1 MAWTRQNS
9 IFRFASV
16 SKDSKLWVNG
26 LRFHPTVAYLILLVS
41 LPSLKIP
48 KTNISPENRPKPKRK
63 VVLQL
68 SIFSGK
74 LLVLQSSDSKDDFL
88 NSWWIT
94 PLFSTPETEQKAGNL
109 TFLHTI
115 FFLGGRN
122 RLNLNRPPSR
132 LIVFKM
138 SGFQGCTKK
147 TQPILGNLL

>member
-74 LLVLQSSDSKDDFL
+74 LLVLQSSDSKDDFFEFMM
-88 NSWWIT
+88 NHPPIFHPRNWTKSWEPDISSHHFFWGGEKSSKLK
-94 PLFSTPETEQKAGNL
+94 PSTFTTDCVQNV
-109 TFLHTI
+109 
-115 FFLGGRN
+115 R
-122 RLNLNRPPSR
+122 
-132 LIVFKM
+132 V
-138 SGFQGCTKK
+138 SGVY
-147 TQPILGNLL
+147 